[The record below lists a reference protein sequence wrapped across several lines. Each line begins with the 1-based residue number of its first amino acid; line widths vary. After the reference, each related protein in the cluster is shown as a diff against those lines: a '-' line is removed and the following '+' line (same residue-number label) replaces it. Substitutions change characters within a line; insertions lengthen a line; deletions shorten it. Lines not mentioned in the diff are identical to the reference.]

1 MAPLTLTALLVWST
15 AIGVSDLRTRRI
27 PNLLSL
33 GAVMTAV
40 LVLVTQG
47 ESATEAAP
55 VSALLAAGMALVFTL
70 PAYLAGALGA
80 GDVKLALALAL
91 LSDVSTLVAS
101 FVIGSLLAG
110 LWALLWLVA
119 GSASTLAIGLNS
131 IAWMRRL
138 TVPAAGKRPVPFG
151 AALCAGFAI
160 SLLLRDSL
168 PGL

>member
-1 MAPLTLTALLVWST
+1 MAPLNLAAMLAWSA

-47 ESATEAAP
+47 ESVTEAAP
-55 VSALLAAGMALVFTL
+55 VSALLAAGLALVFTL

-110 LWALLWLVA
+110 LWAVLWLA
-119 GSASTLAIGLNS
+119 TGGTSALAVGLNS
-131 IAWMRRL
+131 IAWLRRL
-138 TVPAAGKRPVPFG
+138 TVPAASKRPVPFG
-151 AALCAGFAI
+151 AALGMGFAI
-160 SLLLRDSL
+160 RLLMRDVL